1 MKNEAF
7 GDILLQKYLQF
18 DASTRL
24 TLSTECLLVEH
35 VWRSGEGV
43 GFSTSGLSVAE
54 AGGWETVQGHVYQ
67 PLDPGVL
74 KNVVLFRLRLK
85 NNIEGE
91 GLDLRTPGLY
101 LFAV

>member
-1 MKNEAF
+1 MSEE
-7 GDILLQKYLQF
+7 YV
-18 DASTRL
+18 SPRL
-24 TLSTECLLVEH
+24 TLSIKCLLVEH

-43 GFSTSGLSVAE
+43 GFSTSGLSIAE
-54 AGGWETVQGHVYQ
+54 AGGRETVQSHVDQ

-91 GLDLRTPGLY
+91 RLDLRTPGLY
-101 LFAV
+101 LFAVKS